1 MYLVLD
7 VGEYT
12 EYTHTHASNIT
23 CSWSIRACTVG
34 HEGRSQGRMTSGG
47 RARAGNDGGDR
58 VWASMVSLR
67 VLGPAIYFIVEHISS
82 AVQYSAE

>member
-1 MYLVLD
+1 
-7 VGEYT
+7 
-12 EYTHTHASNIT
+12 
-23 CSWSIRACTVG
+23 
-34 HEGRSQGRMTSGG
+34 MTSGG

-67 VLGPAIYFIVEHISS
+67 VLGPAIYFTVEHISS